1 MELGMTDDKNNQGIA
16 RTGRGEE
23 QPVDKDRAQRVNLTK
38 DGPASGSR
46 KEQEKSGSDQ
56 AKKPST
62 SGHS

>member
-1 MELGMTDDKNNQGIA
+1 MAEDKDKGTQGIV

-23 QPVDKDRAQRVNLTK
+23 QPVDKDRAQRATVTK
-38 DGPASGSR
+38 HGPASSEG
-46 KEQEKSGSDQ
+46 KDGEA

>member
-1 MELGMTDDKNNQGIA
+1 MELGMTDDKDSQGIA

-23 QPVDKDRAQRVNLTK
+23 QPADKDRAQRVNLTK

-46 KEQEKSGSDQ
+46 KEQEKSDSER

>member
-1 MELGMTDDKNNQGIA
+1 MSEHKDKGEQGIV

-23 QPVDKDRAQRVNLTK
+23 QPVDKDRAQRATLTK
-38 DGPASGSR
+38 HGPASSEG
-46 KEQEKSGSDQ
+46 KDGEA